1 MAIYHFRTSII
12 KASKGKCAVASA
24 AYQAG
29 ISLYDDRLGETFSYK
44 TKDEVVYSEILLP
57 ENAPANLQERSVL
70 WNEVERV
77 QNKKNSR
84 YARQFEFS
92 LPIEWSEAERI
103 SYARDFIKKSF
114 VDQGM
119 VADWAYHDKPGN
131 PHVHCMTTVRGFNK
145 NGTWATMEKKAY
157 VLDENGNR
165 IPEIDPKTGKQKIR
179 IRKGKYE
186 EKIWKRETVQSNNW
200 NKRSTLIK
208 WRKDWADFANS
219 HLTSENHI
227 DHRSYKEQGI
237 DKIPTIH
244 EGPGMRELEKRGI
257 VSNNREENRE
267 INKLNSFFDK
277 AKRFIQDIRMQIE
290 SVKKLL
296 FERRKDHDKGR
307 STAENGHYERMYSYA
322 NRVSEYHTGPDR
334 TVVFFGSG
342 DTGSEEEADIIRR
355 SSERVS
361 RLREQSQHLIERNR
375 TLAESVGDPAERERN
390 LKEVLTR
397 VEDIRKRR
405 QEADE
410 RSEKIRRTLMGTV
423 GGTSDHPDTGRTAG
437 RTVKEDKGI
446 SRQASGV
453 IRGKDESRTGKEE
466 NKKKESRKHKIRH

>member
-1 MAIYHFRTSII
+1 MAIYHFKTSIVR
-12 KASKGKCAVASA
+12 ASKGKCAVASA

-29 ISLYDDRLGETFSYK
+29 TTLHDERLGETFSYK
-44 TKDEVVYSEILLP
+44 TKDEVVYSEVMLP
-57 ENAPANLQERSVL
+57 ENAPEQLQDRSVL
-70 WNEVERV
+70 WNEVEKVNNR
-77 QNKKNSR
+77 KNSQ
-84 YARQFEFS
+84 YARQIEFS
-92 LPIEWSEAERI
+92 LPIEWSEEERI
-103 SYARDFIKKSF
+103 SYARDFIKKTF

-131 PHVHCMTTVRGFNK
+131 PHVHCMTTLRGFNK

-186 EKIWKRETVQSNNW
+186 EKIWKRETVQVNNW

-334 TVVFFGSG
+334 TVVFFGSD
-342 DTGSEEEADIIRR
+342 DTGPEKEDDIIRK

-361 RLREQSQHLIERNR
+361 ELRGKLQRLIERNR
-375 TLAESVGDPAERERN
+375 TLTETIGDPADRERD

-397 VEDIRKRR
+397 VEDIKKRR

-410 RSEKIRRTLMGTV
+410 RTEKIRRALMGTV
-423 GGTSDHPDTGRTAG
+423 GGSSDNSDAGRTAG
-437 RTVKEDKGI
+437 RTAEKNERI
-446 SRQASGV
+446 SRQDRNA
-453 IRGKDESRTGKEE
+453 IQGKDYSRTGKEE
-466 NKKKESRKHKIRH
+466 NQHKEAKKHKVRH

>member
-12 KASKGKCAVASA
+12 KASKGKCSVAGA

-44 TKDEVVYSEILLP
+44 TKDEVVYSEVLLP
-57 ENAPANLQERSVL
+57 ENAPAHLQDRSAL
-70 WNEVERV
+70 WNEVEKV

-92 LPIEWSEAERI
+92 LPIEWSEEERI
-103 SYARDFIKKSF
+103 SYARDFIKKTF

-200 NKRSTLIK
+200 NKRTTLIK

-219 HLTSENHI
+219 YLTPENYI
-227 DHRSYKEQGI
+227 DHRSYKDQGI

-244 EGPGMRELEKRGI
+244 EGPGMRNLEKRGI

-277 AKRFIQDIRMQIE
+277 ARRFIQDIRMQIE
-290 SVKKLL
+290 SVKNLL

-334 TVVFFGSG
+334 TVVFFGFD
-342 DTGSEEEADIIRR
+342 DTGSEKEDDIIRK

-361 RLREQSQHLIERNR
+361 EVRGKLQHLIERNR
-375 TLAESVGDPAERERN
+375 TFTESFGNPAERERD
-390 LKEVLTR
+390 LETIIER
-397 VEDIRKRR
+397 VAEIKNRR
-405 QEADE
+405 LEADE
-410 RSEKIRRTLMGTV
+410 RSEKIRRTLMGGL
-423 GGTSDHPDTGRTAG
+423 GGTSDNSDTGRTAG
-437 RTVKEDKGI
+437 RTFKEDTGV
-446 SRQASGV
+446 SRQDRR
-453 IRGKDESRTGKEE
+453 IIKEKDYSRTGKEE
-466 NKKKESRKHKIRH
+466 IQHTESKKHKVRH